1 VRACA
6 ALCSAALIPTA
17 PALTIATAVTIA
29 IATKCF
35 TAMIASIPLTIAEIT
50 SANAPERNA
59 EKFTKH
65 VIGITPPL
73 NNSVNRND
81 SGGRLAGRHA

>member
-1 VRACA
+1 
-6 ALCSAALIPTA
+6 
-17 PALTIATAVTIA
+17 
-29 IATKCF
+29 
-35 TAMIASIPLTIAEIT
+35 MIASIPLTIAEIT
-50 SANAPERNA
+50 SANATELNT

-73 NNSVNRND
+73 NNSVNQND